1 LFLEY
6 VTSKKGINDEKY
18 QKLLQIFQKNPNVLA
33 SHYLIKQNRSVSY
46 MTFFLKEIFDYFSLK
61 TSDGMLVY
69 KLRNIQNV
77 INKLTQKIMAE
88 NEKTMIP
95 PVNP

>member
-1 LFLEY
+1 LEY
-6 VTSKKGINDEKY
+6 VTLKREIDDVKY
-18 QKLLQIFQKNPNVLA
+18 GKLLDIIQTNPNVLA

-69 KLRNIQNV
+69 KLRNIQNEV
-77 INKLTQKIMAE
+77 QMLTQRILTE
-88 NEKTMIP
+88 NEKANLSDPIK
-95 PVNP
+95 

>member
-1 LFLEY
+1 MDY
-6 VTSKKGINDEKY
+6 VTSKKEINDLKY
-18 QKLLQIFQKNPNVLA
+18 GKLLEIFQKNPNVLA
-33 SHYLIKQNRSVSY
+33 SHYLIKHNRSVSY

-69 KLRNIQNV
+69 KLRNIQNL
-77 INKLTQKIMAE
+77 INKLAKKILAE
-88 NEKTMIP
+88 NEKSMIA